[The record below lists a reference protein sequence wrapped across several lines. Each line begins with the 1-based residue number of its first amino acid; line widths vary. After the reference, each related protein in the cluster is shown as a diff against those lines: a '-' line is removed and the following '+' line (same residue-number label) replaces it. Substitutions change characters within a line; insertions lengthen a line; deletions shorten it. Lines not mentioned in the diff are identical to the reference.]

1 MIGLAVLFGHF
12 GDIITIISL
21 KIVNILLLC
30 ILFSGKYIETKK
42 SLYNGVNV
50 VCEQSMY
57 WLTDHGETGSWRD
70 AVLLK
75 LRLNDV

>member
-1 MIGLAVLFGHF
+1 MIGLAVLFGQF

-21 KIVNILLLC
+21 KIANIFLLC

-50 VCEQSMY
+50 VCEQIMY
-57 WLTDHGETGSWRD
+57 
-70 AVLLK
+70 
-75 LRLNDV
+75 